1 MNVSPVLTAARMREV
16 DRLTIEAGIPSSVL
30 MENAGMRVVEF
41 LMERFGSL
49 NRKRMVVYC
58 GKGNN
63 GGDGLVIARQLLTR
77 FHPALLEVVLTE
89 PVESLTGDAAA
100 AYRMFIAAGGALATR
115 VSMEA
120 RSAHIVV
127 DAVLGTGIQ
136 GELRGK
142 ALDAIRDINSGFPNA
157 SKLCVDIPSGL
168 GSDDGEL
175 PEGEYVRADAT
186 VTFSALKVS
195 QALGPACYAMGELR
209 VAEIGSGAIL
219 AKAEADLAQVEPAT
233 FRHLLKPR
241 TRDSNK
247 GMYGH
252 VLVVAGSRFK
262 SGAAAMSGMAS
273 LRAGVG
279 LVTVASPVSA
289 VATLAA
295 HAPELMT
302 EPLAETADGAIH
314 DNAITAAL
322 RLAAKRTV
330 TALGPGLG
338 TAPETAT
345 FVRALF
351 RDIQQPM
358 VVDADALNI
367 LSEGEWPAA
376 SALRVL
382 TPHPGE
388 MSRLTGLTVK
398 DVQSRRVAVAREF
411 AARRNVILVLKG
423 DRTLIAFP
431 AGAVWINPTGSPAM
445 ATGGT
450 GDILTGMIAGMLA
463 QFPKEPEVA
472 VAAAVYLHGLAGELG
487 ARELGELPLVATDLL
502 RFLPPAIHACSHA
515 L

>member
-1 MNVSPVLTAARMREV
+1 MNARPVLTAAQMREV
-16 DRLTIEAGIPSSVL
+16 DCLTIEAGVPSSVL

-41 LMERFGSL
+41 MIERFGQL
-49 NRKRMVVYC
+49 NEKRIVVYC

-63 GGDGLVIARQLLTR
+63 GGDGFVIARQLLMR
-77 FHPALLEVVLTE
+77 FHPSLLAVVLIE
-89 PVESLTGDAAA
+89 PAESLAGDAAA
-100 AYRMFIAAGGALATR
+100 AYRMFVAAGGAVVTS
-115 VSMEA
+115 VSVQA
-120 RSAHIVV
+120 RCAHILV

-136 GELRGK
+136 GPLRGN
-142 ALDAIRDINSGFPNA
+142 ALEAIRDINSGFPSA
-157 SKLCVDIPSGL
+157 FKLCVDIPSGI
-168 GSDDGEL
+168 GSDTGEL
-175 PEGEYVRADAT
+175 PEHEYVRADAT

-195 QALGPACYAMGELR
+195 QVLGPACYAMGELR
-209 VAEIGSGAIL
+209 VAEIGSGAVL
-219 AKAEADLAQVEPAT
+219 AKAGADLAQVEPAT

-241 TRDSNK
+241 TRESNK

-273 LRAGVG
+273 LRAGAG

-289 VATLAA
+289 VATIAA

-322 RLAAKRTV
+322 RLAAKRPV

-367 LSEGEWPAA
+367 LSNGEWPLAT
-376 SALRVL
+376 ALRVL

-388 MSRLTGLTVK
+388 MSRLTGLTLK
-398 DVQSRRVAVAREF
+398 DLQSRRVAVAREF
-411 AARRNVILVLKG
+411 AAKRNVILVLKG

-431 AGAVWINPTGSPAM
+431 EGNVWINPTGSPAM

-450 GDILTGMIAGMLA
+450 GDILTGMIAGLLA
-463 QFPKEPEVA
+463 QFPKEPEIA
-472 VAAAVYLHGLAGELG
+472 VANAVYLHGLAGELG
-487 ARELGELPLVATDLL
+487 ARELGELPLVAMDLL
-502 RFLPPAIHACSHA
+502 RFLPSAIHACSHA